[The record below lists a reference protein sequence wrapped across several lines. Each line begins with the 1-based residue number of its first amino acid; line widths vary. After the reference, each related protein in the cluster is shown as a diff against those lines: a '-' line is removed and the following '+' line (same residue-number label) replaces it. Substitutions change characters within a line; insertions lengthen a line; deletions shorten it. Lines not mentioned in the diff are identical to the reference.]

1 MASLTNDHAD
11 SNRDSPPPPG
21 RLVIVL
27 DHESDGVP
35 SPPGCLV
42 IDLDRKDEVALGIDA
57 EGEKKIVSPPIERL
71 AVDANEEKENVP
83 PPPGRV
89 MSDVNEEKKENV
101 PPPSGRLKKNGKEK
115 VLTLPAGPAADQNQN
130 GDRVGSMIP
139 PKKRFRGVGR
149 CTCPICITGI
159 NKWPG
164 IKKFHSCHIPG
175 CFKKYRTTSHLRAHL
190 RSHVGNRPF
199 KCTQPGCTKDFY
211 RSDELGRHM
220 RTHTHVRNYPC
231 KLCEKRFLRSD
242 HLAKHVQ
249 SHSTV
254 RKPRQPRRTKAEM
267 QQEKTTEDVPA
278 EDQPSVTTEL

>member
-1 MASLTNDHAD
+1 MASLKNNHSDLN
-11 SNRDSPPPPG
+11 SDSPPPPG
-21 RLVIVL
+21 RLVIDL
-27 DHESDGVP
+27 DDDSDRAP

-42 IDLDRKDEVALGIDA
+42 IDLDRKDDGALEVYP
-57 EGEKKIVSPPIERL
+57 ERKKVIVPLPIN
-71 AVDANEEKENVP
+71 VDEEKENVP
-83 PPPGRV
+83 PVPRRI
-89 MSDVNEEKKENV
+89 MIDDNEEKKENV
-101 PPPSGRLKKNGKEK
+101 PPPPGRLKKNVPPPADLRGPGLDTEKEK
-115 VLTLPAGPAADQNQN
+115 MVPN

-139 PKKRFRGVGR
+139 LKKRFRGIGR

-164 IKKFHSCHIPG
+164 IKKFHSCHIIG

-242 HLAKHVQ
+242 HLSKHVK

-267 QQEKTTEDVPA
+267 QQGKTSEETSG
-278 EDQPSVTTEL
+278 EDQPSEASQL